1 MCVSP
6 CRVVYEDGDK
16 EDLAI
21 AGLQGIMGS
30 SEVAT
35 PGLGAAA
42 GVGSKRAGAPTTP
55 APPQS
60 KKIRPD
66 TSAGVRGGSAASS
79 GMTGGSP
86 ASRGMTGGGAASRGM
101 TGGGAASRGMTGGG
115 AAKRAGAPTAPAP
128 PRSKKMRRDTSAGGH
143 LGDGPCA
150 ICAAAKRKCGSPTA
164 PATCMRGGGGDKRAA
179 EAGGAAG
186 GSGGKACGGGVG
198 TTLQARIQL
207 LVSTAKAEVAN
218 VKC

>member
-86 ASRGMTGGGAASRGM
+86 
-101 TGGGAASRGMTGGG
+101 ASRGMTGGG